1 MRTKSKTLRVK
12 QDFPLSRANFRS
24 WADDLT
30 ASVLP
35 FFTQHANQTPLLAL
49 GKTVGKAARRAIV
62 KSFRKQRE
70 RVTIVNSIPHSARCV
85 AADLSVSK
93 SSCKTCGQ
101 PAKELVSRIAFF
113 IDGRPVEFVGR
124 ERFTV
129 VTCPACG
136 TASEG
141 PVQGPA
147 THVLIEK
154 SGSSEPLFSEIDSL

>member
-1 MRTKSKTLRVK
+1 MRKSKTLRVK

-35 FFTQHANQTPLLAL
+35 FFTQQANQTPLLAL
-49 GKTVGKAARRAIV
+49 GKTVGKSARRAIV
-62 KSFRKQRE
+62 RSFHKQRE

-93 SSCKTCGQ
+93 SSCKTCS
-101 PAKELVSRIAFF
+101 AVRKELVSRIAFF
-113 IDGRPVEFVGR
+113 VGGKSVEFEGR

-129 VTCPACG
+129 ATCPACG
-136 TASEG
+136 TASDA

-147 THVLIEK
+147 R
-154 SGSSEPLFSEIDSL
+154 SSEPLFSEIDSL

>member
-1 MRTKSKTLRVK
+1 MRKTRKLSVK
-12 QDFPLSRANFRS
+12 QDFPLSRAHYAA
-24 WADDLT
+24 WAADVVG
-30 ASVLP
+30 SVIP
-35 FFTQHANQTPLLAL
+35 FFTRDANQTPLLAL
-49 GKTVGKAARRAIV
+49 GKTVGKSARRAIV

-85 AADLSVSK
+85 AADLSVAK

-101 PAKELVSRIAFF
+101 PSKELVSRIAFF
-113 IDGRPVEFVGR
+113 VGGKPVEFEGR

-129 VTCPACG
+129 ATCPACG